1 MCVPSYLF
9 VFAMSVV
16 YVTVLLICVVVGI
29 AIIKLLKAYCETI
42 TLSYITLA
50 FKVCAH
56 VINKATS
63 PVHREHLCP
72 VSSL

>member
-1 MCVPSYLF
+1 
-9 VFAMSVV
+9 
-16 YVTVLLICVVVGI
+16 VTVLLICVVVGI